1 MTYNAQSTSCSQIG
15 KRRIVGACRKPTVD
29 TIWVV
34 SSPQPLGAPCQTEP
48 QRHHPWPWSC
58 ERTKRHASGWISTRW
73 TEVLSETWQWKM
85 MEHANYYRILHN
97 RTIMCLRDFP
107 SPSRNYQRVTNCQ
120 ANSTKLRA
128 PNASHPVKQICHP
141 DWHHS
146 AVAHK
151 RLPTGRLCAAF
162 GCPTMIQQG
171 NKERLGKLGFLFGC
185 WNPLKHV
192 LLHTVNR
199 NCHSKRERTVQ
210 HI

>member
-1 MTYNAQSTSCSQIG
+1 
-15 KRRIVGACRKPTVD
+15 VD

-58 ERTKRHASGWISTRW
+58 ERTKRHASGWISTLW

-171 NKERLGKLGFLFGC
+171 NKERLGKT
-185 WNPLKHV
+185 WVPVWVLKPIEAC
-192 LLHTVNR
+192 TVTYCQSELSFQMSCNKPDLR
-199 NCHSKRERTVQ
+199 SKAQMQTLAPFAHMACER
-210 HI
+210 